1 MHAFEGVSK
10 EVAHAYPAYELLL
23 KFWDAATLAEYVR
36 ALTLLDFFNEEH
48 WRSHTH
54 VINRIQSLGLLFRRH
69 ARRAHIVRLFRF
81 EHSGQTRTLIVAQ
94 SFSKD
99 SGSRAKLH
107 MLGMMLCPSVE
118 TLKPS
123 GEIFDGERAVR
134 NSAY

>member
-1 MHAFEGVSK
+1 MCV
-10 EVAHAYPAYELLL
+10 
-23 KFWDAATLAEYVR
+23 
-36 ALTLLDFFNEEH
+36 LTLLDFFNEEH

-81 EHSGQTRTLIVAQ
+81 EHSEQRRTLIVAQ

-123 GEIFDGERAVR
+123 GEIFDGERAGR